1 MITMEFDKQQLDEIL
16 KRYSS
21 ESIDK
26 AESRAL
32 TKTKNRVLTAIT
44 RAITAEY
51 NIKARDVKKHI
62 KVKRI
67 GKSLV
72 VEIGEKN
79 FPLVRFTTH
88 RLSRATIKTIP
99 RIKIK
104 KNGHSTR
111 LHYMFY
117 AVMQSGHIGMY
128 MRARAMKKRGFIYGA
143 EYIKRIKEKYNKRG
157 KELAINEITAID
169 SVDMFKKVE
178 AEDKALEMFRDT
190 FQSEVVRQ
198 LSNGLV

>member
-1 MITMEFDKQQLDEIL
+1 MITMEFNKQQLDEIL

-32 TKTKNRVLTAIT
+32 TKTKSKVLTAIT

-62 KVKRI
+62 KVIK
-67 GKSLV
+67 GHKSILV
-72 VEIGEKN
+72 KIDEKN
-79 FPLVRFTTH
+79 FKLVEF
-88 RLSRATIKTIP
+88 ATNRNIKQNTIP
-99 RIKIK
+99 RVKIK
-104 KNGHSTR
+104 KQGRATQ
-111 LHYMFY
+111 LPAMFY
-117 AVMQSGHIGMY
+117 AVMQSGHMGIY
-128 MRARAMKKRGFIYGA
+128 MRARASRRFGIGSGTY
-143 EYIKRIKEKYNKRG
+143 KRIKEKYNKRG
-157 KELAINEITAID
+157 EELAITEMAALD
-169 SVDMFKKVE
+169 SVDMAEKVNV
-178 AEDKALEMFRDT
+178 EDKALEMFRNT

>member
-1 MITMEFDKQQLDEIL
+1 MITMEFSTQQLDVIL
-16 KRYSS
+16 RRYSS

-62 KVKRI
+62 KVIK
-67 GKSLV
+67 GHKSILV
-72 VEIGEKN
+72 KIDEKN
-79 FPLVRFTTH
+79 FKLVEF
-88 RLSRATIKTIP
+88 ATNRNIKQNTIP
-99 RIKIK
+99 RVKIK
-104 KNGHSTR
+104 KQGKTTN
-111 LHYMFY
+111 LPAMFY

>member
-32 TKTKNRVLTAIT
+32 TKTKSKVLTAIT

-62 KVKRI
+62 KVIK
-67 GKSLV
+67 GHKSILV
-72 VEIGEKN
+72 KIDEKN
-79 FPLVRFTTH
+79 FKLVEF
-88 RLSRATIKTIP
+88 ATNRNIKQNTIP
-99 RIKIK
+99 RVKIK
-104 KNGHSTR
+104 KQGKTTN
-111 LHYMFY
+111 LPAMFY
-117 AVMQSGHIGMY
+117 AVMQSGHMGIY
-128 MRARAMKKRGFIYGA
+128 MRARASRRFGIGSNTY
-143 EYIKRIKEKYNKRG
+143 KRIRRKNNE
-157 KELAINEITAID
+157 ELAITEMPAID
-169 SVDMFKKVE
+169 SVDMAEKVNV
-178 AEDKALEMFRDT
+178 EDKALEIFRDT